1 VVKFYT
7 RRSKEVE
14 LTEEQIYRYSRN
26 ILLPEVGGVGQER
39 LLRSRVF
46 CVGVG
51 GLGSPVALYLAAAGV
66 GTIGIA
72 DSDQVDISNLQRQV
86 LHFTDDI
93 GKPKT
98 ASAEEKLKRLNPDVN
113 VVVHEEMITKK
124 NIRRIIKD
132 YDIVLDGSD
141 NFPTRYLVNDAC
153 YFEKKTLVSGAILQ
167 FEGQV
172 SVFKPHAGGPCY
184 RCLYPEIPPAGM
196 IPSCQEAGIL
206 GAVAGII
213 GTIQAVETL
222 KEILQIGESLVG
234 RLLVFN
240 ALKMSIMD
248 IRVKRDPNCP
258 LCGKN
263 PSIKDI
269 GDYEQPDCQVDLS
282 SILSQV

>member
-1 VVKFYT
+1 
-7 RRSKEVE
+7 VE

-39 LLRSRVF
+39 LLRSKVF
-46 CVGVG
+46 CVGAG
-51 GLGSPVALYLAAAGV
+51 GLGSPVALYLAAAGI
-66 GTIGIA
+66 GTLGIA

-93 GKPKT
+93 GRPK
-98 ASAEEKLKRLNPDVN
+98 ALSAREKLERLNPDVN
-113 VVVHEEMITKK
+113 VIVYEEMITKK
-124 NIRRIIKD
+124 NIRDIIRN
-132 YDIVLDGSD
+132 YDIILDGSD

-153 YFEKKTLVSGAILQ
+153 YFEKKTLVSGAILR

-184 RCLYPEIPPAGM
+184 RCLYSEIPPAGM

-213 GTIQAVETL
+213 GTMQAVETL
-222 KEILQIGESLVG
+222 KEILQIGQTLMG

-240 ALKMSIMD
+240 ALTMSVMD
-248 IRVKRDPNCP
+248 VKVKRDPKCP
-258 LCGKN
+258 LCGEN
-263 PSIKDI
+263 SRIKDLT
-269 GDYEQPDCQVDLS
+269 DYEQIDCEVDLS
-282 SILSQV
+282 SIISV

>member
-1 VVKFYT
+1 VRVTTVK
-7 RRSKEVE
+7 

-26 ILLPEVGGVGQER
+26 ILLPEVGGSGQEK
-39 LLRSRVF
+39 LLSSKVF

-51 GLGSPVALYLAAAGV
+51 GLGSPVALYLVAAGV

-72 DSDQVDISNLQRQV
+72 DADQVDISNLQRQV
-86 LHFTDDI
+86 IHFTDDI

-98 ASAEEKLKRLNPDVN
+98 ESAKEKLKRLNPDVN
-113 VVVHEEMITKK
+113 VIVYKEAITKK
-124 NIRRIIKD
+124 NIRDIIKN

-153 YFEKKTLVSGAILQ
+153 YFEKKTLISGAILQ

-172 SVFKPHAGGPCY
+172 SVFKPFAGGPCY
-184 RCLYPEIPPAGM
+184 RCLYPEIPPLGM

-213 GTIQAVETL
+213 GTIQAVEAL
-222 KEILQIGESLVG
+222 KEILQIGRSLVG

-240 ALKMSIMD
+240 ALNMSFTD
-248 IRVKRDPNCP
+248 IKVKKDPNCP
-258 LCGKN
+258 LCGEN
-263 PSIKDI
+263 PSIR
-269 GDYEQPDCQVDLS
+269 DLS
-282 SILSQV
+282 DYDYSQREECEFDLTSLIVNK

>member
-1 VVKFYT
+1 
-7 RRSKEVE
+7 VE

-39 LLRSRVF
+39 LLRSKVF
-46 CVGVG
+46 CVGAG
-51 GLGSPVALYLAAAGV
+51 GLGSPVALYLAAAGI
-66 GTIGIA
+66 GTLGIA

-93 GKPKT
+93 GRPK
-98 ASAEEKLKRLNPDVN
+98 ALSAREKLERLNPDVN
-113 VVVHEEMITKK
+113 VIVYEEMITKK
-124 NIRRIIKD
+124 NIRDIIRN
-132 YDIVLDGSD
+132 YDIILDGSD

-153 YFEKKTLVSGAILQ
+153 YFEKKTLVSGAILR

-184 RCLYPEIPPAGM
+184 RCLYSEIPPAGM

-213 GTIQAVETL
+213 GTMQAVETL
-222 KEILQIGESLVG
+222 KEILQIGQTLMG

-240 ALKMSIMD
+240 ALTMSVMD
-248 IRVKRDPNCP
+248 VKVKRDPKCP
-258 LCGKN
+258 LCGEN
-263 PSIKDI
+263 PRIKDLT
-269 GDYEQPDCQVDLS
+269 DYEQIDCEVDLS
-282 SILSQV
+282 SILNV